1 MQSETTSKHTDILTS
16 LQLSLTPR
24 RDPTFEETT
33 TDEQTSVQIALSPCL
48 NATIAS
54 SKYSLDDLDV
64 SAQYLWDT
72 AADNL
77 IYTTSNARGIP
88 IRTRPTT
95 FLTKRMTEGLQVDVT
110 GAPTSAWIAHPL
122 TFEVI
127 YHHLANIL
135 CATPVFYVPHPQLL
149 IAVASHIVSPQLES
163 WLSTFS
169 TPLVKDALIY
179 HEGFP
184 AHIKSSAWQQP
195 LHHMSSDQLSA

>member
-163 WLSTFS
+163 WLSEAS
-169 TPLVKDALIY
+169 WV
-179 HEGFP
+179 
-184 AHIKSSAWQQP
+184 
-195 LHHMSSDQLSA
+195 